1 MIFRILLSKS
11 ESHEA
16 AVELHAES
24 ADEAERMAKERADG
38 GMVNWVKVY
47 REMVTEVSPVTSKR
61 A

>member
-47 REMVTEVSPVTSKR
+47 REMVTEVSE
-61 A
+61 